1 MQFFC
6 DFFMRVW
13 DVSPKVLCGNHL
25 LGEHREF
32 HAMWSVI
39 ANNKK
44 GYSLHPETIRWK
56 GKLLALYNRHDQLVH
71 EMTRHGYSHK
81 TPLDKRSA
89 TGSFTQD
96 IFINTLSEQK
106 QILRD
111 KKCPCKI

>member
-13 DVSPKVLCGNHL
+13 DVSPKVLCRNHL
-25 LGEHREF
+25 LGEHREL

-39 ANNKK
+39 TKNKK

-56 GKLLALYNRHDQLVH
+56 GKLLALYNRHDQLVQ
-71 EMTRHGYSHK
+71 EMVRRGYSHK
-81 TPLDKRSA
+81 SPLDKRNA
-89 TGSFTQD
+89 TGSSTQD
-96 IFINTLSEQK
+96 VFIHSISEQK

-111 KKCPCKI
+111 KKCHCKI